1 MEVIAAPQ
9 LPAIRNRLYRQLRV
23 LARAR
28 LRNGGRNTLLDTS
41 ALVHEAY
48 LRMAPTAAMIEGE
61 PQFLAYASHTM
72 RSVIVDLARR
82 RNAQRRGGQAFR
94 VTWTESAQPESLA
107 VAADEIVQVHE
118 AVGELEKLDPRLA
131 QVVEMRYFGGLTDE
145 QIAQALG
152 IGERTVRRD
161 WDKARLLLEQALRA

>member
-1 MEVIAAPQ
+1 MQPVATPEPPEVQ
-9 LPAIRNRLYRQLRV
+9 DRLYRQLRII
-23 LARAR
+23 ARAR

-48 LRMAPTAAMIEGE
+48 LRMAPAAAELDGE
-61 PQFLAYASHTM
+61 HQLLAYASRTM

-82 RNAQRRGGQAFR
+82 RQTERHGGQAFR
-94 VTWTESAQPESLA
+94 VTWTESAQPERLA
-107 VAADEIVQVHE
+107 VAADEVVRVHE
-118 AVGELEKLDPRLA
+118 ALAELEELDPRLA
-131 QVVEMRYFGGLTDE
+131 KVVEMRYFGGLTDE